1 MNKSQPQSSGILL
14 LYKQFLSDGD
24 SAAWICKVAENYS
37 FVTLARLTDSL
48 QPTVRQAAVF
58 ALGMIGNREAIEY
71 LAPRLN
77 DSDKKVRVLA
87 DDAIKAI
94 ESRNIPLRG
103 RAMLERML
111 VQIESNHIL
120 AAVSTAN
127 RIIASYPQASEA
139 YCRRA
144 LAHFNLGLIHDAIQD
159 CRQCIALA
167 PHSYMAYVGLGQCLL
182 ELDNPRQALE
192 AFRDAVRI
200 YPDLDTVRIQI
211 KRLERMLRETT

>member
-1 MNKSQPQSSGILL
+1 MNNSLPQSSGILL

-24 SAAWICKVAENYS
+24 SATWICKVAEKFS
-37 FVTLARLTDSL
+37 FVTLTRLTCSL
-48 QPTVRQAAVF
+48 QSTVRQAAVF
-58 ALGMIGNREAIEY
+58 ALGMMGNREAIEF

-77 DSDKKVRVLA
+77 DVDKKVRVLA

-94 ESRNIPLRG
+94 ESRSIPLRG
-103 RAMLERML
+103 RALLEKML
-111 VQIESNHIL
+111 VQIESNEIL
-120 AAVSTAN
+120 TAVATAN

-144 LAHFNLGLIHDAIQD
+144 LAHFNLGMIHDAIQD

-182 ELDNPRQALE
+182 EIDFPRQALD

-211 KRLERMLRETT
+211 KRLERMLREIT

>member
-1 MNKSQPQSSGILL
+1 MNNSQPQSSGIIL

-37 FVTLARLTDSL
+37 FVTLTRLTNSV
-48 QPTVRQAAVF
+48 QSTVRQAAVF

-94 ESRNIPLRG
+94 EGRSIPLRG

-120 AAVSTAN
+120 AAVTTAN
-127 RIIASYPQASEA
+127 RIIASYPQAAEA

-192 AFRDAVRI
+192 AFRDAIGI

>member
-1 MNKSQPQSSGILL
+1 MNNSQPQSSGILL

-24 SAAWICKVAENYS
+24 SSAWICKVAENYS
-37 FVTLARLTDSL
+37 FVTLTRLTDSV
-48 QPTVRQAAVF
+48 QSTVRQAAVF
-58 ALGMIGNREAIEY
+58 SLGMIGNREAIEY

-94 ESRNIPLRG
+94 ESRSIPLRG

-120 AAVSTAN
+120 AAVTTAN
-127 RIIASYPQASEA
+127 RIIASYPQAAEA

-192 AFRDAVRI
+192 AFRDAVGI

-211 KRLERMLRETT
+211 KRLERMLREIT